1 MPVENTTTSLVDQ
14 YRRHYDTEL
23 LEKGQWDLRL
33 NQFGAKRPLPRG
45 LGAKTIRF
53 FRRMMANSANVQNI
67 TEGVII
73 SAYTTYT
80 YEKVDVDLL
89 QIGEAMRYTDVAGW
103 TALLDILD
111 DGIMY
116 LGENLALKADDMTWG
131 VIANATTGLTK
142 RYTGVTQT
150 FAGITA
156 LTGTTGK
163 YVTTDGLSAVTRLK
177 INKAPKKNGFY
188 VGVVGPNVAHDVQQD
203 SRWLN
208 VHTYSA
214 NTELFNGEIG
224 KLDGIRYVE
233 TNNCWSEGSTEGTRD
248 STATGV
254 IFSSVFTG
262 TDSYGVVELSGK
274 GPNSPKIE
282 VIDKADKSDPLNQ
295 TLVCG
300 WSAYYNSAVLNP
312 QFGVIVRSKSSFV

>member
-1 MPVENTTTSLVDQ
+1 MATNTTTTLVDQ

-23 LEKGQWDLRL
+23 LDHAKFELRL

-67 TEGVII
+67 TEGIVINVFTD
-73 SAYTTYT
+73 YV

-89 QIGEAMRYTDVAGW
+89 QIGEAMKYTDVAGW

-111 DGIMY
+111 DGVMY
-116 LGENLALKADDMTWG
+116 LGENLALKADDMTWA
-131 VIANATTGLTK
+131 VICHPTTGLTK
-142 RYTGVTQT
+142 RYTGATQT
-150 FAGITA
+150 FAGVDA
-156 LTGTTGK
+156 LTGVTGK
-163 YVTTDGLSAVTRLK
+163 YVTTDGLSAVTKLK

-188 VGVVGPNVAHDVQQD
+188 VGIVGPQVAHDVQQD
-203 SRWLN
+203 TRWLN

-233 TNNCWSEGSTEGTRD
+233 TNNVWAEGTTEGTRD
-248 STATGV
+248 ITATADV
-254 IFSSVFTG
+254 FASVFTG

-274 GPNSPKIE
+274 GPNSP
-282 VIDKADKSDPLNQ
+282 
-295 TLVCG
+295 
-300 WSAYYNSAVLNP
+300 
-312 QFGVIVRSKSSFV
+312 RSKSLTKQTRAIRSISCSSVAGVLTTTVLC

>member
-1 MPVENTTTSLVDQ
+1 MATNTTTTLVDQ

-23 LEKGQWDLRL
+23 LDHAKFELRL
-33 NQFGAKRPLPRG
+33 NQFGASRDLPRG

-53 FRRMMANSANVQNI
+53 FRRMQANSANVQNI
-67 TEGVII
+67 AEGVVINVFTD
-73 SAYTTYT
+73 YV
-80 YEKVDVDLL
+80 YEKVDVDLI
-89 QIGEAMRYTDVAGW
+89 QIGEAMKYTDVAGW

-131 VIANATTGLTK
+131 VIAHATTGLTK
-142 RYTGVTQT
+142 RYSGGAANYAALV
-150 FAGITA
+150 A
-156 LTGTTGK
+156 LTAANGK
-163 YVTTDGLSAVTRLK
+163 YQSTDGLAAVTRLK

-188 VGVVGPNVAHDVQQD
+188 VGIVGPQVAHDVQQD
-203 SRWLN
+203 TRWLN

-214 NTELFNGEIG
+214 ATELFNGEIG

-233 TNNCWSEGSTEGTRD
+233 TNNVWSEGSTEGVRD
-248 STATGV
+248 PTATGT

-262 TDSYGVVELSGK
+262 TDSYGVVALSGK

-295 TLVCG
+295 LLICG

-312 QFGVIVRSKSSFV
+312 QFGVIVRSKTTFV

>member
-1 MPVENTTTSLVDQ
+1 MPIENTTTTLVDQ

-23 LEKGQWDLRL
+23 LEKANFELRL
-33 NQFGAKRPLPRG
+33 NQFGASRDLPRG

-53 FRRMMANSANVQNI
+53 FRRMQANSANVQNI
-67 TEGVII
+67 VEGVII
-73 SAYTTYT
+73 NVFTTYT
-80 YEKVDVDLL
+80 YEKVDVDLV

-111 DGIMY
+111 DGIYY

-131 VIANATTGLTK
+131 AICHATTGLTK

-150 FAGITA
+150 FAGLGA

-163 YVTTDGLSAVTRLK
+163 FVSTDALSAVTRLK
-177 INKAPKKNGFY
+177 VNKAPRKNGFY
-188 VGVVGPNVAHDVQQD
+188 VGIVGPQVAHDLMQD
-203 SRWLN
+203 TRWLN
-208 VHTYSA
+208 VHTYNA

-233 TNNCWSEGSTEGTRD
+233 TNNVWGESATEGTRD
-248 STATGV
+248 VATPT

-262 TDSYGVVELSGK
+262 TDSYGVVALSGK

-295 TLVCG
+295 TLICG

-312 QFGVIVRSKSSFV
+312 QFGVVHRSKTSFV

>member
-1 MPVENTTTSLVDQ
+1 MATNTTTTLVDQ

-23 LEKGQWDLRL
+23 LEKGQWELRL

-67 TEGVII
+67 VEGVVINVFTD
-73 SAYTTYT
+73 YV
-80 YEKVDVDLL
+80 YEKVDVDLI

-131 VIANATTGLTK
+131 AICHPTTGLTK
-142 RYTGVTQT
+142 RYTGATQT
-150 FAGITA
+150 FAGVDA
-156 LTGTTGK
+156 LTGVTGK

-188 VGVVGPNVAHDVQQD
+188 VGIVGPQVAHDIQQD
-203 SRWLN
+203 TRWLN

-233 TNNCWSEGSTEGTRD
+233 TNNVWSESTTEGTRD
-248 STATGV
+248 ITGAADV
-254 IFSSVFTG
+254 FASVFTG
-262 TDSYGVVELSGK
+262 TDAYGVVELSGK

-295 TLVCG
+295 LLICG

-312 QFGVIVRSKSSFV
+312 QFGVVHRSKTSFV

>member
-1 MPVENTTTSLVDQ
+1 MATNTTTTLVDQ

-23 LEKGQWDLRL
+23 LEKAQWELRL
-33 NQFGAKRPLPRG
+33 NQFGASRDLPRG

-53 FRRMMANSANVQNI
+53 FRRMIANSANVQSI
-67 TEGVII
+67 TEGVVINVFTD
-73 SAYTTYT
+73 YV
-80 YEKVDVDLL
+80 YEKVDVDLV
-89 QIGEAMRYTDVAGW
+89 QIGEAMKYTDVAGW

-131 VIANATTGLTK
+131 VITNATTGLTK
-142 RYTGVTQT
+142 RYSGG
-150 FAGITA
+150 AANYAA
-156 LTGTTGK
+156 LVALATSAGK
-163 YVTTDGLSAVTRLK
+163 YTSVDGLSAVTRLK
-177 INKAPKKNGFY
+177 VNKAPKKNGFY
-188 VGVVGPNVAHDVQQD
+188 VGIVGPQVAHDVQQD
-203 SRWLN
+203 TRWLN

-214 NTELFNGEIG
+214 ATELFNGEIG

-233 TNNCWSEGSTEGTRD
+233 TNNVWGESATEGVRD
-248 STATGV
+248 VATPT

-262 TDSYGVVELSGK
+262 TDSYGVVSLSGK

-295 TLVCG
+295 LLICG

-312 QFGVIVRSKSSFV
+312 QFGVIVRSKTTFV

>member
-1 MPVENTTTSLVDQ
+1 MATNTTTTLVDQ

-23 LEKGQWDLRL
+23 LEKAQWDLRL
-33 NQFGAKRPLPRG
+33 NQFGARRPLPRG

-53 FRRMMANSANVQNI
+53 FRRMLANSANVQNI
-67 TEGVII
+67 TEGVVINVFTD
-73 SAYTTYT
+73 YV

-89 QIGEAMRYTDVAGW
+89 QIGEAMKYTDVAGW

-116 LGENLALKADDMTWG
+116 LGENMALKADDMTWG
-131 VIANATTGLTK
+131 VIAHPTTGLQK
-142 RYTGVTQT
+142 RY
-150 FAGITA
+150 AGGAANFTALGA

-163 YVTTDGLSAVTRLK
+163 YVTTDGLAAVTKLK
-177 INKAPKKNGFY
+177 VNKAPKKNGFY
-188 VGVVGPNVAHDVQQD
+188 VAIVGPQVAHDVQQD

-233 TNNCWSEGSTEGTRD
+233 TNNVWGESATEGTRD
-248 STATGV
+248 TATPT
-254 IFSSVFTG
+254 IWASVFTG

-295 TLVCG
+295 LLICG

-312 QFGVIVRSKSSFV
+312 QFGQIVRSKSTFAG